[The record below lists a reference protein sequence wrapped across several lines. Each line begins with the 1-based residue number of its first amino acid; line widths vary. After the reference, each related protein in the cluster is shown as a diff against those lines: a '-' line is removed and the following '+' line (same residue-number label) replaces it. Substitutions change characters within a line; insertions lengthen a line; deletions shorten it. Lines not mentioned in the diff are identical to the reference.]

1 MKRLSGLCTLLG
13 SALGRALRGFAS
25 GRAGNIATITALMIV
40 PLVGISGLG
49 IEVSDWWLTKRAIQN
64 ATDSAA
70 IAAATNAGQQCANGG
85 ATWSTTNKTITC
97 SSLTTNCTSG
107 TATNF
112 KTFDCEAA
120 ANAAKYGFVDGSNNV
135 TVTAALTT
143 VNCPDSSTGCYTV
156 TIAKTL
162 PINLMRAIGM
172 TGSQTIRAY
181 AVASSPVQSGQYCL
195 MGVGTTGGSNTND
208 LSISG
213 GGSANAP
220 IDLGGCDT
228 FSNESDACNGANA
241 KADFGISIGN
251 YAGNSPGNQQCGATS
266 AVAPSITYTTIANTD
281 MTGSPTYSSMAN
293 NLPTPSACGSY
304 SHVADTGYSSVAS
317 NNYTVVAGGTKTV
330 STASGQ
336 GGWTTAGGITYLK
349 VCGDLSLQQSGG
361 KTGTVSFDTS
371 GGPVVLIVEDGGI
384 YLNGNTLTETG
395 GSSGGL
401 TIVFQGTSGDT
412 NPRSFVDTKGGLVN
426 YSAPATGSNSP
437 FQGVA
442 LYYDTSN
449 NTCLKTGNCSKAG
462 DPTVDDLN
470 YTGGGTSGQSGYNM
484 DITGLV
490 WDPTGNFAISGSI
503 NHATAGLACFG
514 VVAATITI
522 TGGGYIFPD
531 PTSQCSNLGMPLPT
545 TSATI
550 RTSLIQ

>member
-1 MKRLSGLCTLLG
+1 
-13 SALGRALRGFAS
+13 
-25 GRAGNIATITALMIV
+25 
-40 PLVGISGLG
+40 
-49 IEVSDWWLTKRAIQN
+49 
-64 ATDSAA
+64 
-70 IAAATNAGQQCANGG
+70 
-85 ATWSTTNKTITC
+85 
-97 SSLTTNCTSG
+97 
-107 TATNF
+107 
-112 KTFDCEAA
+112 
-120 ANAAKYGFVDGSNNV
+120 
-135 TVTAALTT
+135 
-143 VNCPDSSTGCYTV
+143 
-156 TIAKTL
+156 
-162 PINLMRAIGM
+162 M
-172 TGSQTIRAY
+172 TGSQTVRAY

-195 MGVGTTGGSNTND
+195 MGVGTQGGSNTND

-228 FSNESDACNGANA
+228 FTNESDACNGANA
-241 KADFGISIGN
+241 KANFGISIGN
-251 YAGNSPGNQQCGATS
+251 YAGNSPGNQACGATS

-281 MTGSPTYSSMAN
+281 LTGSPTYSSMAN

-304 SHVADTGYSSVAS
+304 HHIADSGYTSVTT
-317 NNYTVVAGGTKTV
+317 NNYTEGTTV
-330 STASGQ
+330 NSAN
-336 GGWTTAGGITYLK
+336 TTYTTSGGITYVK
-349 VCGDLSLQQSGG
+349 ICGDLSLQQSSGT
-361 KTGTVSFDTS
+361 KGTVTIDTS
-371 GGPVVLIVEDGGI
+371 AAPVVLIVEDGGI
-384 YLNGNTLTETG
+384 YLNGNTLTE
-395 GSSGGL
+395 SGKGL

-426 YSAPATGSNSP
+426 YSAPDTTANSP

-449 NTCLKTGNCSKAG
+449 NTCLKTSGSCNKAG
-462 DPTVDDLN
+462 DPTVDDLS

-484 DITGLV
+484 DITGLI